1 MGRESVA
8 NQGTTPPGAPGDD
21 ESLVARIAAGHEE
34 ALALLHRRYAGLV
47 FHLAARSL
55 DRTAAE
61 EIVQDVF
68 LTVWRRAA
76 VFDPARGR
84 FRSWL
89 LQIAHRRILNELR
102 SRSRRPRLEP
112 DPGGELAATL
122 PDPSPEPSEAAWEE
136 YRRAVLRAAVEAL
149 PPKQRQALGLAFFD
163 ELSHEQVAGLL
174 EVRLGTAKTRIRS
187 ALLRLRAQ
195 LTPALLA
202 LALLLTAGAVSLT
215 IRELHFRERFALEER
230 ALAVTTSSDVVPLH
244 LFPVAP
250 DLPAGAH
257 GSYRARPGNET
268 VVLSATALPPP
279 VAARSYIAW
288 ARFGAH
294 WLRLGTLAPDTA
306 GHARLI
312 AEDPAL
318 ATRPDELRVTL
329 ESTPVDVAPRGPV
342 LLRWP
347 AK

>member
-1 MGRESVA
+1 LTT
-8 NQGTTPPGAPGDD
+8 QGTAPPEAADDD

-149 PPKQRQALGLAFFD
+149 PPKQRQALGLAFFH
-163 ELSHEQVAGLL
+163 ELTHEQVAAALDL
-174 EVRLGTAKTRIRS
+174 RLGTAKTRIR
-187 ALLRLRAQ
+187 AAILRLREQ
-195 LTPALLA
+195 LTPIAVAIA
-202 LALLLTAGAVSLT
+202 LALGASVATLAVRGLRQDANLA
-215 IRELHFRERFALEER
+215 REDR
-230 ALAVTTSSDVVPLH
+230 ALVVATSSDVVPLH
-244 LFPVAP
+244 LSPVAL
-250 DLPAGAH
+250 DLPAGSH
-257 GSYRARPGNET
+257 GSYRARAGSET
-268 VVLSATALPPP
+268 AVLTVTALPSAP
-279 VAARSYIAW
+279 AGRSYQAW
-288 ARFGAH
+288 ARFGAR
-294 WLRLGTLAPDTA
+294 WVRLGSLVPDA
-306 GHARLI
+306 GGHGRLI
-312 AEDPAL
+312 AEDPTL
-318 ATRPDELRVTL
+318 AAPPDELQVTL
-329 ESTPVDVAPRGPV
+329 ESTRTGAEPRGPA
-342 LLRWP
+342 LLRWRP
-347 AK
+347 E